1 MPTGLI
7 VSGELMFAPPITR
20 RYKVDRNFWE
30 NITMNKITTVAF
42 ASLSALALAACGSS
56 DDASV
61 EAEADTVE
69 MPANDAMESVV
80 EEPAADPEANAVE
93 AAVAGPAESV
103 EAEADAA
110 GDAAAVAA
118 AEIQAMANSA
128 AKKATAEKPAVPN

>member
-1 MPTGLI
+1 MPAGPI
-7 VSGELMFAPPITR
+7 VSGELVFAPPITR
-20 RYKVDRNFWE
+20 RYKDDRNFRE

-69 MPANDAMESVV
+69 MPANDAMEPVV

-93 AAVAGPAESV
+93 AAVAGPGESV

-110 GDAAAVAA
+110 GDAAAAAA

-128 AKKATAEKPAVPN
+128 AKKAVADKPATPN